1 MSYHHRYPGS
11 DMRTF
16 YSYGRPGDV
25 TALLREDVEGL
36 GGQLGEVRLRRSWA
50 SMPYFGGDDLR
61 DGVLD
66 RLEALQGRDRT
77 YWVGGLPAFELVE
90 CAVAHAQDLARRH
103 FPPARSTLTRRAG
116 SGHHRGGTADMSE
129 PLRIGVL
136 GAARI
141 SASSLIGPAR
151 ATGHRVVAV
160 AARDR
165 SRAEAYAAEH
175 GVERVAGSSPNWSR
189 IPVEVVYNPLANGL
203 HGPWN
208 LAALAAGK
216 HVLSEKPS
224 ASNAEEAA
232 EVREAAG
239 KAGTVFMEAFHYLF
253 HPVTRRLHE
262 ILASGEIGELR
273 HVEALVAIPAP
284 PDTDPR
290 WSLPLAGGAVMDLG
304 CYSLHALRM
313 LAPWAGGTPDWSRR
327 GAGAGGRPRRG
338 RVAGRR
344 PGLPGRRDRF
354 RPLPHGVRPT
364 GDELHITGSRG
375 EAYAPNSYC
384 RTRTTA
390 SWSAPSGERTER
402 LGTRSSYTYQLEAFA
417 SRVCGGTALP
427 LDADDA
433 AETMTLIDS
442 AYRAAGFEPR
452 PRVS

>member
-1 MSYHHRYPGS
+1 
-11 DMRTF
+11 
-16 YSYGRPGDV
+16 
-25 TALLREDVEGL
+25 
-36 GGQLGEVRLRRSWA
+36 
-50 SMPYFGGDDLR
+50 
-61 DGVLD
+61 
-66 RLEALQGRDRT
+66 
-77 YWVGGLPAFELVE
+77 
-90 CAVAHAQDLARRH
+90 
-103 FPPARSTLTRRAG
+103 
-116 SGHHRGGTADMSE
+116 MSE

-141 SASSLIGPAR
+141 SGASLIGPAR

-175 GVERVAGSSPNWSR
+175 GVERVAGSYAELIADPE
-189 IPVEVVYNPLANGL
+189 VEVVYNPLANGL

-232 EVREAAG
+232 EVREAAA

-262 ILASGEIGELR
+262 VLASGEIGELR
-273 HVEALVAIPAP
+273 HVEAMVAIQAP

-313 LAPWAGGTPDWSRR
+313 LAPWAGGAPRLVSARGGERSEMGVPPDGVR
-327 GAGAGGRPRRG
+327 GRAGAPGVDEWLDADLAFPGGATGSARCHM
-338 RVAGRR
+338 AYD
-344 PGLPGRRDRF
+344 GLEMSCR
-354 RPLPHGVRPT
+354 
-364 GDELHITGSRG
+364 IIGSRG
-375 EAYAPNSYC
+375 EVLAPNFVLPHRDDRVVV
-384 RTRTTA
+384 RTGD
-390 SWSAPSGERTER
+390 GERTER

-417 SRVCGGTALP
+417 DRVRGGAPLP

-433 AETMTLIDS
+433 VTTMTLIDA

>member
-1 MSYHHRYPGS
+1 
-11 DMRTF
+11 
-16 YSYGRPGDV
+16 
-25 TALLREDVEGL
+25 
-36 GGQLGEVRLRRSWA
+36 
-50 SMPYFGGDDLR
+50 
-61 DGVLD
+61 
-66 RLEALQGRDRT
+66 
-77 YWVGGLPAFELVE
+77 
-90 CAVAHAQDLARRH
+90 
-103 FPPARSTLTRRAG
+103 
-116 SGHHRGGTADMSE
+116 MSE
-129 PLRIGVL
+129 PLRIGIL

-141 SASSLIGPAR
+141 SGASLIGPAR

-175 GVERVAGSSPNWSR
+175 GVERVAGSYSELIADPE
-189 IPVEVVYNPLANGL
+189 VEVVYNPLANGL

-232 EVREAAG
+232 EVREAAA

-262 ILASGEIGELR
+262 VLASGEIGELR
-273 HVEALVAIPAP
+273 HVEAMVAIPAP

-313 LAPWAGGTPDWSRR
+313 LAPWAGGAPRLVSAR
-327 GAGAGGRPRRG
+327 GGQRAEAPGVDEWLDADLAFPGGATGSARCHM
-338 RVAGRR
+338 AY
-344 PGLPGRRDRF
+344 DRLEMSC
-354 RPLPHGVRPT
+354 R
-364 GDELHITGSRG
+364 IIGSRG
-375 EAYAPNSYC
+375 EVFAPNFVLPHTDDRVVV
-384 RTRTTA
+384 RTGD
-390 SWSAPSGERTER
+390 SERTER

-417 SRVCGGTALP
+417 DRVRGGAPLP

-433 AETMTLIDS
+433 VTTMTLIDA

-452 PRVS
+452 PRAS